1 MRLDLE
7 RGVPMAISSITSY
20 TLVTFGIFLAL
31 SQLGLNFASLGLLAG
46 ALGVGIGFGLQSIIN
61 NFLSGLILVFERPI
75 TEGDIVKIQLDEGEV
90 IRIGTRATTLRLYD
104 ASELIVPNSDIV
116 SEKVINW
123 TRANRQRRLRFEF
136 VLPIQDLDPAR
147 VVYLI
152 EDAMKNIIQS
162 ADLPAP
168 AVYYDGVEDNKARF
182 YIHFWAEREIPF
194 TKNQVYTDVFNTLRL
209 HGIGMIVPEA
219 ISLKQVDEHAFQE
232 EAAIEEVPAEKQEN
246 ESKDDDVTPDP
257 SAEKQA

>member
-1 MRLDLE
+1 MKSHVLE
-7 RGVPMAISSITSY
+7 GTPASANAV
-20 TLVTFGIFLAL
+20 
-31 SQLGLNFASLGLLAG
+31 SQTQNCNQESEEGKDPSHDG
-46 ALGVGIGFGLQSIIN
+46 
-61 NFLSGLILVFERPI
+61 SGPVKSFECG
-75 TEGDIVKIQLDEGEV
+75 EFFNSGMEDVVKIQLDEGEV
-90 IRIGTRATTLRLYD
+90 IRIGIRATTLRLYD

-116 SEKVINW
+116 SQKVINW
-123 TRANRQRRLRFEF
+123 TLANRQRRLHFEF
-136 VLPIQDLDPAR
+136 VLPIQDLDPTR
-147 VVYLI
+147 VVYLV
-152 EDAMKNIIQS
+152 EDAMKNITQS

-182 YIHFWAEREIPF
+182 YIHFWVEREILF

-232 EAAIEEVPAEKQEN
+232 EAAKKEVPAEKQEA
-246 ESKDDDVTPDP
+246 ESKEDDVTPDP